1 MSAKSINVKK
11 ENRESILAYLVLHSD
26 KKDS

>member
-11 ENRESILAYLVLHSD
+11 ENGKSILAYLILHSD